1 MLEYFPLP
9 GEKFRG
15 AKIHCHPQV
24 TSPIFSVLLILL
36 GIHTVLELLVSLRNS
51 NIVQITTRMFRE
63 QNVPL
68 LADGSS
74 PQCPVIE
81 T

>member
-1 MLEYFPLP
+1 M
-9 GEKFRG
+9 
-15 AKIHCHPQV
+15 
-24 TSPIFSVLLILL
+24 

-63 QNVPL
+63 QKVPFI
-68 LADGSS
+68 ADGSS